1 MTPELLDY
9 YEDLHNRKVLLFFS
23 GPVSQGVVEGVAELM
38 REKLRLEQAGA
49 EVAQRVFAIL
59 IEQMQN
65 IARHSAERFTPDSAT
80 IMAHGQVAVGRED
93 DGRFYVACG
102 NRIRNADSGGLARRM
117 AEIQALSGPDL
128 ATRYRQAR
136 RELRPKNSL
145 GAGLGLIDMARKAAR
160 PLDFRITA
168 LDRDTA
174 FFAMKVVA

>member
-1 MTPELLDY
+1 MTPELLEY
-9 YEDLHNRKVLLFFS
+9 YEHLHSRKVILFFS

-38 REKLRLEQAGA
+38 REKLRLEQAGTG
-49 EVAQRVFAIL
+49 VAQRVFAIL

-65 IARHSAERFTPDSAT
+65 IARHSAERCTPDGEVV
-80 IMAHGQVAVGRED
+80 MAHGQVAVGRED

-102 NRIRNADSGGLARRM
+102 NRVRTADCGGLARRM
-117 AEIQALSGPDL
+117 EEIRSLSGDDL
-128 ATRYRQAR
+128 ASQYRLLR
-136 RELRPKNSL
+136 RAKRPAKSL

-168 LDRDTA
+168 LDPDTS